1 MEHVNVTLVFSNTS
15 CILLPFDDVICDSN
29 GSDEN
34 KWDYQYSTLKTQSY
48 FVMFYHKDYRIRDFT
63 AWSNNCLIL
72 LKHLLLQR
80 LILQVH
86 IKNKIYSIMNIEA
99 CLH

>member
-34 KWDYQYSTLKTQSY
+34 KWDY
-48 FVMFYHKDYRIRDFT
+48 
-63 AWSNNCLIL
+63 
-72 LKHLLLQR
+72 
-80 LILQVH
+80 
-86 IKNKIYSIMNIEA
+86 
-99 CLH
+99 